1 MTERP
6 SLTPD
11 ERRSLAAEHALGLLH
26 GEERRQA
33 IALSRED
40 ENFAAEV
47 ARWRGRLAP
56 ALGEV
61 AEVEPAAHVWE
72 AIERRIGGAS
82 ADANVVQ
89 LNRRLSRWRRFA
101 VAASAVAASLALV
114 LVMRPQ
120 PALQPAPIAQPA
132 PMVATLASDSS
143 NDRLVATWDPARR
156 SLIVAAAAGMQPAAG
171 KDHELWVI
179 PAGGKPVAIGVMHP
193 RRPMRMTLPM
203 PMAAHFQ
210 SGATLAVT
218 VEPTGGSATG
228 LPTGPVIAAGALQQT

>member
-1 MTERP
+1 MSERP

-11 ERRSLAAEHALGLLH
+11 ERRQLAAELALGLLH
-26 GEERRQA
+26 GDERSQA

-40 ENFAAEV
+40 GEFAGEV

-56 ALGEV
+56 SL
-61 AEVEPAAHVWE
+61 AEVEEIQPAGHVWE
-72 AIERRIGGAS
+72 AIERGIGGAP
-82 ADANVVQ
+82 ADAKIIQ
-89 LNRRLSRWRRFA
+89 LNRRLSRWRGFA
-101 VAASAVAASLALV
+101 AATSAVAASLALV
-114 LVMRPQ
+114 LVMRPPQ
-120 PALQPAPIAQPA
+120 ALQPAPIAQPA

-156 SLIVAAAAGMQPAAG
+156 SLIVAAAAGMQPAVG

-179 PAGGKPVAIGVMHP
+179 PAGGKPLAIGVMHP
-193 RRPMRMTLPM
+193 KRPMRMTLPM
-203 PMAAHFQ
+203 TMAAHFKT
-210 SGATLAVT
+210 GATLAVS